1 MATMKMPCAV
11 GGGGGNIESIS
22 AQYVA
27 MSTVGMQVSIAD
39 AHKAVMVEYNYTTHS
54 IEQCLTL
61 NGNAPDDYSMS
72 NDKTYLIWV
81 NTPANSVLSNTSG
94 TWGIDMIY
102 LD

>member
-1 MATMKMPCAV
+1 MSLLRAISS
-11 GGGGGNIESIS
+11 GGNIEHIS

-27 MSTVGMQVSIAD
+27 LLTERMQVSIAD

-54 IEQCLTL
+54 VEQYLKI

-72 NDKTYLIWV
+72 NDKTYLIWS
-81 NTPANSVLSNTSG
+81 NIPANSVLSNISG